1 MKAIAQR
8 CLAHYEAL
16 RDRVLAGRTLG
27 SRLGLSLLLRSG
39 MAAWLEGWAT
49 CSQVEP
55 AAQTTEAPAR
65 VEPLADECCAGVVS
79 VLCSMAL
86 GNLMEATA

>member
-1 MKAIAQR
+1 MTAIAQR

-39 MAAWLEGWAT
+39 MAAWLEGWAS

-55 AAQTTEAPAR
+55 AAQTTEAR